1 VGAGAPSLGLGRV
14 ARQRRLQRHVRYW
27 MRRSLIPIP
36 CAYLVLGIVLGVAAP
51 EIDRHIN
58 SRLGPGGGIEAAR
71 DVLTSTA
78 TGMIAFTGLVVS
90 SVLVAVQ
97 FAASQYSPRL
107 VLWFRRDRL
116 IKNAIGSFLAAPV
129 FALVALRQLEVE
141 RVSYNQNVT
150 VLVALVLLVGAGVLF
165 LALLQRV
172 IDGLRPRSL
181 YAGVAREGVRAV
193 HTVYPAPLGGTDAV
207 SPARGEEGGGRQ
219 SRDVKLRER
228 AGVIVSFDRELLLK
242 VAVQADVE
250 VELVPGV
257 GEFVV
262 RGQTLLRVHGA
273 GQVDDDA
280 LRDAISAADE
290 RTIEQD
296 PEFAI
301 RIIVD
306 TAIRALSPAVN
317 DPTTAVQAI
326 DALEVIVREL
336 AARDLEAPYARDRNG
351 IVRVRWPAPDWD
363 DLLDLAFDEIRAYGA
378 SSVQICRRLRAAL
391 ADLRTSTPELRHGL
405 IDVHRGR
412 LAATIA
418 LAFPADSPDLPL
430 ARETDR
436 MGLGRARA

>member
-1 VGAGAPSLGLGRV
+1 VGRAVPSVGLGRV
-14 ARQRRLQRHVRYW
+14 ARQRRLLRHLRFW

-36 CAYLVLGIVLGVAAP
+36 CGYLTLAIVLGIVAP
-51 EIDRHIN
+51 QIDRDIN

-129 FALVALRQLEVE
+129 FALVALRELELE

-181 YAGVAREGVRAV
+181 YAGVAREGIRAL
-193 HTVYPAPLGGTDAV
+193 HAVYPSELDGANVGPGDELRGG
-207 SPARGEEGGGRQ
+207 ERQ
-219 SRDVKLRER
+219 CREVTLRDR
-228 AGVIVSFDRELLLK
+228 AGVIVSFDRELLLD
-242 VAVQADVE
+242 VAVAEDLE
-250 VELVPGV
+250 IEIVPGV

-262 RGQTLLRVHGA
+262 HGQTVLRVHGD
-273 GQVDDDA
+273 GQVDESA
-280 LRDAISAADE
+280 LRDAVSAADE

-296 PEFAI
+296 PEFAL

-317 DPTTAVQAI
+317 DPTTAVQGI

-336 AARDLEAPYARDRNG
+336 AARDLEAPFASDSHG
-351 IVRVRWPAPDWD
+351 TVRVRWHAPNWG
-363 DLLDLAFDEIRAYGA
+363 DLLDLAFDEIRAYGG
-378 SSVQICRRLRAAL
+378 SSVQVCRRLRAAL
-391 ADLRTSTPELRHGL
+391 EDLRRSTPELRHGL
-405 IDVHRGR
+405 IDEHRAR
-412 LAATIA
+412 LETTIA
-418 LAFPADSPDLPL
+418 LSFPTGSPDRPL
-430 ARETDR
+430 ARESDR
-436 MGLGRARA
+436 MGLGRTRA

>member
-1 VGAGAPSLGLGRV
+1 
-14 ARQRRLQRHVRYW
+14 

-36 CAYLVLGIVLGVAAP
+36 CAYLTLAIVLGIVAP
-51 EIDRHIN
+51 QIDRDIN

-129 FALVALRQLEVE
+129 FALVALRELELE

-181 YAGVAREGVRAV
+181 YGGVAREGIRAL
-193 HTVYPAPLGGTDAV
+193 HMVYPSELNGANVGPDDEGRAGG
-207 SPARGEEGGGRQ
+207 ARQCREVTL
-219 SRDVKLRER
+219 RDR
-228 AGVIVSFDRELLLK
+228 AGVIVSFDRELLLD
-242 VAVQADVE
+242 VAVAEDLE
-250 VELVPGV
+250 IEIVPGV

-262 RGQTLLRVHGA
+262 HGQTVLRVHGD
-273 GQVDDDA
+273 GRVDEGA
-280 LRDAISAADE
+280 LRDAVSAADE

-317 DPTTAVQAI
+317 DPTTAVQGI

-336 AARDLEAPYARDRNG
+336 AARDLEAPFASDAQG
-351 IVRVRWPAPDWD
+351 TVRVRWHAPNWG
-363 DLLDLAFDEIRAYGA
+363 DLLDLAFDEIRAYGG
-378 SSVQICRRLRAAL
+378 SSVQVCRRLRAAL
-391 ADLRTSTPELRHGL
+391 EDLRRCTPELRHGL
-405 IDVHRGR
+405 IDEHRAR
-412 LAATIA
+412 LETTIA
-418 LAFPADSPDLPL
+418 LSFPTGSPDVPL
-430 ARETDR
+430 ARESDR
-436 MGLGRARA
+436 MGLGRTRA